1 MKVLLINGSP
11 HAHGCTRTALDIVAR
26 ELERNG
32 IETEVVHVGHKDI
45 RGCIGC
51 YKCRELGRCV
61 FDNDLVNGRSSESH
75 QARLDGRVVTDVDVI
90 NEVAKKFEE
99 ADGLVIGSPVYYA
112 GPNGTL
118 ISFLNRLFF
127 STSFP
132 KRFKVGAAVVS
143 ARRTGTGNTLDQ
155 LNKYF
160 LHGEMPVAS
169 SRYWNEVHGN
179 TPEEVLQDEE
189 GCQIMRVLGRNMAF
203 LIKAIARQREAVG
216 LPEQEPKRIATN
228 FIK

>member
-11 HAHGCTRTALDIVAR
+11 HAHGCTRTALDIVAV

-61 FDNDLVNGRSSESH
+61 FNNDMV
-75 QARLDGRVVTDVDVI
+75 
-90 NEVAKKFEE
+90 NEVAKKLEE

-127 STSFP
+127 SASFE

-143 ARRTGTGNTLDQ
+143 ARRMGTTATLDQ

-160 LHGEMPVAS
+160 LHGEMPVVA
-169 SRYWNEVHGN
+169 SRYWNAVHGN
-179 TPEEVLQDEE
+179 NPEEVMKDEE
-189 GCQIMRVLGRNMAF
+189 GLQTMRVLGRNMAF
-203 LIKAIARQREAVG
+203 LIRAIAREREAVG
-216 LPEQEPKRIATN
+216 LPETDPTRIATN
-228 FIK
+228 FIR

>member
-1 MKVLLINGSP
+1 M
-11 HAHGCTRTALDIVAR
+11 
-26 ELERNG
+26 
-32 IETEVVHVGHKDI
+32 
-45 RGCIGC
+45 
-51 YKCRELGRCV
+51 
-61 FDNDLVNGRSSESH
+61 
-75 QARLDGRVVTDVDVI
+75 
-90 NEVAKKFEE
+90 
-99 ADGLVIGSPVYYA
+99 
-112 GPNGTL
+112 
-118 ISFLNRLFF
+118 
-127 STSFP
+127 
-132 KRFKVGAAVVS
+132 VS
-143 ARRTGTGNTLDQ
+143 ARRAGTGNTLDQ

-203 LIKAIARQREAVG
+203 LIKAIARQREAEG